1 MYVCVCLKG
10 AMFKLKSTFSLGIVA
25 SRRVLDFIYRVS
37 LAAETMNLHGF
48 LQPEQLGVVN
58 PIAILCLIP
67 LFEQYIYPTYA
78 KSNLGQKYKLTSL
91 RKIGVGMVFASIAFI
106 ISALVQS
113 SIDSSEPN
121 TISVFAQLPQIFVI
135 SISEILVSIT
145 ALDFV
150 YATAPFAMKSTCSSL
165 FLCTTAV
172 GDVFGGI
179 LYSILGPAMSGA
191 GLFLLCAV
199 LMLCNTALFAWVSKD
214 YIYPEI
220 VVGTEL
226 ESNVPQ
232 YEAPGEEEKNDDYV
246 AATL

>member
-1 MYVCVCLKG
+1 
-10 AMFKLKSTFSLGIVA
+10 
-25 SRRVLDFIYRVS
+25 
-37 LAAETMNLHGF
+37 MNLHGF

-150 YATAPFAMKSTCSSL
+150 YATSPIAMKSTCSSL

-179 LYSILGPAMSGA
+179 LYSMLGPAMSGA

-226 ESNVPQ
+226 ESNVQQ